1 MRKAQVHTTSELSF
15 FSLGSPGLPG
25 EKGDKGLP
33 GLDGV
38 PGVKGEA
45 GRDEPFAGTWVGR
58 GGAPRFC
65 GGWGVSSQPHGRILH
80 GKAGRSM
87 LFGV

>member
-1 MRKAQVHTTSELSF
+1 MREAQVHTASELAF

-45 GRDEPFAGTWVGR
+45 GRDPLLAFGGQVRGTQVS
-58 GGAPRFC
+58 
-65 GGWGVSSQPHGRILH
+65 WGLRSVVSAS
-80 GKAGRSM
+80 
-87 LFGV
+87 